1 MKRIHHEDPRV
12 TAHALGE
19 LPEHEA
25 AELCRVADSNPAIQA
40 ALDET
45 AALSDMIRSGF
56 KSESHELGE
65 ARREAIRRAGRRPVA
80 ENLISLQSRRL
91 DWVRP
96 ALVSA
101 AAAALV
107 ACAIWMMQQIPI
119 SEDAI
124 ADNRDERAQREGVRV
139 QILLSHVSP
148 PRRVRE
154 GGFPRAPRA
163 SLWEADPELS
173 QELVDEELLAMRE
186 LLQRDPDAFFDR
198 VREVA
203 HGAGMPALSKLPLLP
218 DNPFIPTREDSRS
231 IVPIVS
237 GAASYHLVNRFI
249 YTEKKLPPKNGVR
262 TEELI
267 NHVVYE
273 DDGDAAL
280 DGIKLGVEMVRCP
293 WKQGAILIGVL
304 LQNGSKEPI
313 TRDSILQIEVKH
325 DLIRSYRLLG
335 YAGAPGPREKEE
347 SALSEILAP
356 GQSNYIIYQLQ
367 LLDSEIFREHRVLG
381 RIGLQLG
388 GENDRGLIVPIT
400 SPPQG
405 WGNASNNLQTAISLG
420 AWGMLLRE
428 SPFAG
433 RLSLKMLNS
442 LTYDAMSGC
451 GDGELVRR
459 EALQLVLDSLPFM
472 KTRAPVK

>member
-1 MKRIHHEDPRV
+1 
-12 TAHALGE
+12 
-19 LPEHEA
+19 
-25 AELCRVADSNPAIQA
+25 
-40 ALDET
+40 
-45 AALSDMIRSGF
+45 
-56 KSESHELGE
+56 
-65 ARREAIRRAGRRPVA
+65 
-80 ENLISLQSRRL
+80 
-91 DWVRP
+91 
-96 ALVSA
+96 
-101 AAAALV
+101 
-107 ACAIWMMQQIPI
+107 
-119 SEDAI
+119 
-124 ADNRDERAQREGVRV
+124 
-139 QILLSHVSP
+139 
-148 PRRVRE
+148 
-154 GGFPRAPRA
+154 
-163 SLWEADPELS
+163 
-173 QELVDEELLAMRE
+173 
-186 LLQRDPDAFFDR
+186 
-198 VREVA
+198 
-203 HGAGMPALSKLPLLP
+203 LPLLP
-218 DNPFIPTREDSRS
+218 DNPFIPTREESRS
-231 IVPIVS
+231 TVPIVS

-249 YTEKKLPPKNGVR
+249 YTEKKRPPKNGVR

-280 DGIKLGVEMVRCP
+280 DGIKLGVETVRCP
-293 WKQGAILIGVL
+293 WDQGAILIGVL
-304 LQNGSKEPI
+304 LQNGSKEPL

-388 GENDRGLIVPIT
+388 GENDRSLIVPIT

-451 GDGELVRR
+451 GDDELVRR